1 MSHITILHSNDMHGD
16 WLPEM
21 KDGRET
27 GGLPR
32 LSGYLKRVRNTN
44 PNTIYAIAGDMFR
57 GSIIDSEYLGLST
70 IDMINLMK
78 PDVVSLGNHE
88 VDYGLAHLLF
98 LEKCADF
105 PIINTDLFVTMNN
118 KRLFSPYINITVD
131 GVKILFIGILTQEVL
146 STTKTEKIIGSYV
159 NMKRAAKEIGV
170 ICDNY
175 RTIDTDIT
183 VLMTHIGY
191 ENDIALAREMDKNYG
206 VDFIIGGHSHT
217 YMDKATVVNGIP
229 IVQAFTGTDFVGRF
243 DINYD
248 KEKKQITNWS
258 WKCVPI
264 DEESAENDHVMQGLL
279 NQYKGVTDEKYKRVV
294 TRFERE
300 LTHPKREQ
308 ETEMGNLYADVM
320 VDDAS
325 YDIMMFGSGAIR
337 KQKLGPIVEY
347 QELIEN
353 TPFDDVLWMIEVTGA
368 QFRRMIQHVLRDEAW
383 TGETEF
389 YQFSRGVHIKYRKS
403 SHTIEELTFNGK
415 EIKDD
420 DRFKIGL
427 QNYHYTNFNDF
438 LGVPLDEVKENYK
451 PRIVATSVNNIIE
464 EYFVTHPGLDA
475 HVEGRIEVVE

>member
-16 WLPEM
+16 WLPEVV
-21 KDGRET
+21 DGKET

-32 LSGYLKRVRNTN
+32 LSGYIKSVRHSN

-70 IDMINLMK
+70 IDMINLTK

-105 PIINTDLFVTMNN
+105 PIINTDLFVTVNN
-118 KRLFSPYINITVD
+118 KRLFSPYINVNVG

-146 STTKTEKIIGSYV
+146 STTKSEKIVGSYV

-175 RTIDTDIT
+175 RTTDTDIT
-183 VLMTHIGY
+183 ILMTHIGY
-191 ENDIALAREMDKNYG
+191 ENDIKLAEQLDKNYG
-206 VDFIIGGHSHT
+206 VNFIIGGHSHT
-217 YMDKATVVNGIP
+217 YMEEPTIVNGIP
-229 IVQAFTGTDFVGRF
+229 IVQAFTGTDFIGRF

-248 KEKKQITNWS
+248 TTNHKIENWG

-264 DEESAENDHVMQGLL
+264 DEDSAENDHVMRGLL
-279 NQYKGVTDEKYKRVV
+279 DQYKGVTDEKYKRVV

-300 LTHPKREQ
+300 LTHPLREQ

-325 YDIMMFGSGAIR
+325 YDIMMFGSGSIR
-337 KQKLGPIVEY
+337 KQAMGPIVEY
-347 QELIEN
+347 QEMLEN
-353 TPFDDVLWMIEVTGA
+353 TPFDDVLWMVEVTGA
-368 QFRRMIQHVLRDEAW
+368 QFRRMIQHILRDEAW
-383 TGETEF
+383 TGNTEF
-389 YQFSRGVHIKYRKS
+389 YQFSKGVHIKYSKS
-403 SHTIEELTFNGK
+403 KHKIEELTFNGND
-415 EIKDD
+415 IKDD

-427 QNYHYTNFNDF
+427 QNYHFTNFDEF
-438 LGVPLDEVKENYK
+438 LGVPLEEVRQNFK
-451 PRIVATSVNNIIE
+451 PRVVATSVNNIIE
-464 EYFVTHPGLDA
+464 EYFTTHPGLDA
-475 HVEGRIEVVE
+475 HVEGRIEIVD

>member
-16 WLPEM
+16 WMPQEA
-21 KDGRET
+21 DGKVT

-32 LSGYLKRVRNTN
+32 LSGYIKSVRNSN

-57 GSIIDSEYLGLST
+57 GSIIDQEYLGLST

-118 KRLFSPYINITVD
+118 KRLFSPYLNITVD

-146 STTKTEKIIGSYV
+146 SSTKSEKIIGSYV

-183 VLMTHIGY
+183 VLLTHIGY
-191 ENDIALAREMDKNYG
+191 ENDVILAGELDKNFG

-217 YMDKATVVNGIP
+217 YMEEPTIVNGIP

-248 KEKKQITNWS
+248 KMNKKIQNWS

-264 DEESAENDHVMQGLL
+264 DEDCAENDHIMQGLL
-279 NQYKGVTDEKYKRVV
+279 DQYKGVTDQKYKRVV
-294 TRFERE
+294 TRFQRE
-300 LTHPKREQ
+300 LTHPAREQ

-337 KQKLGPIVEY
+337 KKQMGPIVEY
-347 QELIEN
+347 QTLIEN
-353 TPFDDVLWMIEVTGA
+353 TPVDDCLWMFEVTGA
-368 QFRRMIQHVLRDEAW
+368 QFRQMIQHIMRDDAW
-383 TGETEF
+383 KGETEF

-403 SHTIEELTFNGK
+403 THTIEELTFNGK
-415 EIKDD
+415 EIKDKD
-420 DRFKIGL
+420 KFRIGI
-427 QNYHYTNFNDF
+427 QNYHYMNFDEF
-438 LGVPLDEVKENYK
+438 LGIPLEEVAKNFK

-464 EYFVTHPGLDA
+464 EYFVTHQGLDA
-475 HVEGRIEVVE
+475 HVEGRIEIVE

>member
-32 LSGYLKRVRNTN
+32 LSGYLKNVRNTN

-325 YDIMMFGSGAIR
+325 YDIMMFGSGSIR